1 MSCFVCGTAVPSA
14 HPKSP
19 FREHCRTMIKLAFF
33 ASIGLTIAS
42 LFLDFTPSF
51 VKCIACTVI
60 LLFVKKSADQ
70 MSENRN

>member
-1 MSCFVCGTAVPSA
+1 
-14 HPKSP
+14 
-19 FREHCRTMIKLAFF
+19 MIKLAFF